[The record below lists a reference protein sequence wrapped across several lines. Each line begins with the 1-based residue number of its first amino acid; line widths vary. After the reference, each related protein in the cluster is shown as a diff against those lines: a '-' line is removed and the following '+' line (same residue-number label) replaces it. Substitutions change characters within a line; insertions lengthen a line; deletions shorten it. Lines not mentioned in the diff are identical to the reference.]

1 MLNLLKALRQ
11 DEYGVILSAEIV
23 IVGTVLVIGVMTG
36 MACLQKSINNEL
48 GDLAKAFDSIDQS
61 YSFSGHRKAG
71 GYNGSGDCC
80 AFTAGSAFM
89 NNECNTNV
97 CRNDIIGCEGQEM
110 LHSGSC
116 STCGSCGGQCGDGGV
131 CGSCGAA
138 GFSDSNRPNCVSTGV
153 PNMKVTE
160 YPGTSFVP
168 RTSNEGKSALRFP
181 ELETQSPVHQLGQPT
196 GPTFEPDR
204 DLGLP
209 RPLHGVDQAEQRG
222 TVQPI
227 VPDSAARNE
236 PLRPVPQ
243 DQPLPELKQ
252 SEPEQY

>member
-1 MLNLLKALRQ
+1 
-11 DEYGVILSAEIV
+11 
-23 IVGTVLVIGVMTG
+23 
-36 MACLQKSINNEL
+36 
-48 GDLAKAFDSIDQS
+48 
-61 YSFSGHRKAG
+61 
-71 GYNGSGDCC
+71 
-80 AFTAGSAFM
+80 
-89 NNECNTNV
+89 
-97 CRNDIIGCEGQEM
+97 
-110 LHSGSC
+110 
-116 STCGSCGGQCGDGGV
+116 
-131 CGSCGAA
+131 
-138 GFSDSNRPNCVSTGV
+138 
-153 PNMKVTE
+153 MKVTE

-227 VPDSAARNE
+227 VPDSAARTE

-252 SEPEQY
+252 SEPEQ